1 MRSIENSTTR
11 REFFRNAAIGA
22 AGLGIM
28 GSSAVAAQEPKGGS
42 RPVPKE
48 GPRGVLPYVPDG
60 SKHGHLIKKL
70 NLPAKPNYNHPKM
83 PGNNDAIA
91 WPRGNEL
98 EGANI
103 NLSWG
108 HYSQVGLWQP
118 WEPGGHYHPTAD
130 ELLIFVGLDPDRPEY
145 LGAECEFDAGREYE
159 RHLFRVPTICCFP
172 KNFVHL
178 PQYTLKSENAFAFI
192 VCSLE
197 GAHET
202 VELPERSILET
213 TEGHKYDHLFKKM
226 VFRRDIKA
234 KTGPGNADALAWH
247 MGKDLEGLNANFA
260 FGFYSAT
267 GDWGAKSHK
276 HVSDQFLAFVGL
288 DDKRPNYLGAEIE
301 ISLGE
306 EQEKHVI
313 DVPSIVICSA
323 GFTHGPIITK
333 KVDRPFGFYSVR
345 KDKGD
350 ASEINPA

>member
-1 MRSIENSTTR
+1 MRPNESSTTR

-22 AGLGIM
+22 AGIGIM
-28 GSSAVAAQEPKGGS
+28 DSLAAAGQEPKGTLPLPS
-42 RPVPKE
+42 Q
-48 GPRGVLPYVPDG
+48 GPRGVLPHVPDS
-60 SKHGHLIKKL
+60 SKYGHLIKKL
-70 NLPAKPNYNHPKM
+70 NLPEKPNYNHPKM
-83 PGNNDAIA
+83 PANADAIA
-91 WPRGNEL
+91 WPRGDEL
-98 EGANI
+98 EGVNV

-118 WEPGGHYHPTAD
+118 WEPGGHYHPSGD
-130 ELLIFVGLDPDRPEY
+130 ECLIFVGLDPDRPEY
-145 LGAECEFDAGREYE
+145 LGAECEFDAGKEYE

-178 PQYTLKSENAFAFI
+178 PMWTLKNESAFGFI

-197 GAHET
+197 GAHDT
-202 VELPERSILET
+202 VELPKRSVLET

-247 MGKDLEGLNANFA
+247 LGEDLEDFNVNFA
-260 FGFYSAT
+260 FGFHSAT

-276 HVSDQFLAFVGL
+276 HVSDQVLAFVGL

-301 ISLGE
+301 IALGE
-306 EQEKHVI
+306 EQEKHI
-313 DVPSIVICSA
+313 INAPSFVICKA
-323 GFTHGPIITK
+323 GFAHAPIVTK

-345 KDKGD
+345 LDKGD

>member
-1 MRSIENSTTR
+1 
-11 REFFRNAAIGA
+11 
-22 AGLGIM
+22 
-28 GSSAVAAQEPKGGS
+28 
-42 RPVPKE
+42 
-48 GPRGVLPYVPDG
+48 
-60 SKHGHLIKKL
+60 
-70 NLPAKPNYNHPKM
+70 
-83 PGNNDAIA
+83 
-91 WPRGNEL
+91 
-98 EGANI
+98 
-103 NLSWG
+103 
-108 HYSQVGLWQP
+108 
-118 WEPGGHYHPTAD
+118 
-130 ELLIFVGLDPDRPEY
+130 VGLDPDRPEY

-202 VELPERSILET
+202 VELPDRSILET

-226 VFRRDIKA
+226 VFQRDIKA

-247 MGKDLEGLNANFA
+247 MGKDLEGFNANFA

-288 DDKRPNYLGAEIE
+288 DDKRPNYLGAGIE